1 MILLEFHNIVC
12 FMLVNYVPFVDEKQ
26 KEHKRVRVEWKM
38 KMVESC
44 PNDGY
49 L

>member
-1 MILLEFHNIVC
+1 MILLDFHNIVF

-26 KEHKRVRVEWKM
+26 KEHKRARVEWKM

-44 PNDGY
+44 PNDGH